1 MNLKAYI
8 IAAVLLSSVAIRADN
23 ISIVEDTPSIG
34 DTTYIET
41 VITSVDVITNN
52 LISQDFADGSWYGTL
67 YPDNSDLNHSTYLTG
82 KENTY
87 AETII
92 NSEDYL
98 TLEELKLG
106 LASTFGAD
114 IRWWSQ
120 VPSTV
125 TMYQIATNNDETITQ
140 SITLSDTTNYSYEFN
155 DYNNTLIINP
165 NTEMSHGTLKAGFE
179 FDILDHTK
187 LQQNGGHIGV
197 DITDPYLSITHK
209 KLTTLQN
216 TSVIYCYEK
225 TPPTCVGYEEI
236 EEVNE
241 VIDTI
246 AEEIFEII
254 TIIEPDEQI
263 INDIE
268 PDINLEVI
276 EIDEVIEVNPI
287 IENVE
292 LENVM
297 TEMVAVDEIPVN
309 EEIIIEAEV
318 ITEDIIEEEITTE
331 NIIEEFEAIEE
342 EIIEEEIVEIAEEI
356 VEEEEIIVEEEIV
369 QEETIEVASEEEIV
383 EEEIIEEEVAEEE
396 IVEENTVEIKKA
408 KLEKI
413 INEKDLEQVQKV
425 GITLEAVNIMVSQ
438 EIIKAAVDISAFQ
451 NNNSQALFTAV
462 DIPLGVSINN
472 NTLPASY
479 FNNAYE
485 DTVLLANMVQNDP
498 LASHDIAVN
507 QAVNQTNKKLAIYRR
522 LLNAKS
528 N

>member
-1 MNLKAYI
+1 MILKCLI
-8 IAAVLLSSVAIRADN
+8 IAVVLLSSVISKANN

-41 VITSVDVITNN
+41 VITSIDVITNN
-52 LISQDFADGSWYGTL
+52 LISQDFADGTWYGTL

-92 NSEDYL
+92 NSQDYL

-106 LASTFGAD
+106 LTSSFGAD

-125 TMYQIATNNDETITQ
+125 TLYQIASNGDETITQ
-140 SITLSDTTNYSYEFN
+140 SVTLSDTTNYSYQFN
-155 DYNNTLIINP
+155 DYNNTLVINP

-209 KLTTLQN
+209 KLTTSQN
-216 TSVIYCYEK
+216 TSIIYCYEK

-236 EEVNE
+236 KEVNE
-241 VIDTI
+241 VIDTL

-263 INDIE
+263 INDIN
-268 PDINLEVI
+268 PDINLEVV

-292 LENVM
+292 LESVM
-297 TEMVAVDEIPVN
+297 TEMVAEDLPIVE
-309 EEIIIEAEV
+309 EEIVIAEV
-318 ITEDIIEEEITTE
+318 VEEQVIEEEITTA
-331 NIIEEFEAIEE
+331 NIIEEFEA
-342 EIIEEEIVEIAEEI
+342 
-356 VEEEEIIVEEEIV
+356 
-369 QEETIEVASEEEIV
+369 V
-383 EEEIIEEEVAEEE
+383 EEEIIEEEAVAVEEEILQEETIEVANEEEIAEEE
-396 IVEENTVEIKKA
+396 VIEEDTIEIKKA

-413 INEKDLEQVQKV
+413 INEKDLEEVQKV
-425 GITLEAVNIMVSQ
+425 GITLEAVNIMISQ
-438 EIIKAAVDISAFQ
+438 EIIKGAVDITSFQ
-451 NNNSQALFTAV
+451 NNDTQALFTAV
-462 DIPLGVSINN
+462 AIPSGVSIAN

-485 DTVLLANMVQNDP
+485 DTILLANMVANDP

-507 QAVNQTNKKLAIYRR
+507 KAVNETNKKLAIYRR